1 MLEHLKYGVFSF
13 FSKKLSEFLA
23 NWSLEHWVNRKHLER
38 MELHMNTLQVQKRL
52 NSILAILAVIG
63 ALCEMAIDE
72 TTRLSSYIYGGNGHE
87 TRKRSPQKGH

>member
-1 MLEHLKYGVFSF
+1 
-13 FSKKLSEFLA
+13 
-23 NWSLEHWVNRKHLER
+23 
-38 MELHMNTLQVQKRL
+38 MNTLQVQKRL